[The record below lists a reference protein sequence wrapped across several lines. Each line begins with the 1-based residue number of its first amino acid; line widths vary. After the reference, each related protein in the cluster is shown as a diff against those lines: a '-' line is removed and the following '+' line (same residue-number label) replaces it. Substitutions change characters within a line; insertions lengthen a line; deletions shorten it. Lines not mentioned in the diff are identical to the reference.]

1 MLNFLRD
8 PLREIEE
15 PYFSLD
21 EVSPPFLSS
30 ERINGAEQEHWP
42 PSLATKQLV
51 FSDNPMPLCY
61 NLPLLLLQFVT
72 FLFSKE
78 NSVWNSQLDAV
89 YPDTMNNPL
98 SHYWISSSHNT

>member
-1 MLNFLRD
+1 MFSFLRD

-15 PYFSLD
+15 PHFFLD
-21 EVSPPFLSS
+21 E
-30 ERINGAEQEHWP
+30 
-42 PSLATKQLV
+42 
-51 FSDNPMPLCY
+51 
-61 NLPLLLLQFVT
+61 FVT

-89 YPDTMNNPL
+89 CPDTMNNPL